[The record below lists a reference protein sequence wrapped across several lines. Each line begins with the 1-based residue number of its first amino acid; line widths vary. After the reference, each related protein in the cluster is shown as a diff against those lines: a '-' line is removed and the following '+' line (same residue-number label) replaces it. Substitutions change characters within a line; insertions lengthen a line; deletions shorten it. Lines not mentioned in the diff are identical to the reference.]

1 MVRTEQDWTEWTKR
15 LLKAELTRRGIT
27 YGELAKRL
35 HAIGIDQSE
44 RNISN
49 KISRGGFSATYFFQ
63 IMRAIG
69 AETLHLDDTA
79 Q

>member
-1 MVRTEQDWTEWTKR
+1 MARTEREWTEWTKR

-35 HAIGIDQSE
+35 HAIGVDDSE

-63 IMRAIG
+63 IMEAIG
-69 AETLHLDDTA
+69 VKTLHIDEET
-79 Q
+79 

>member
-1 MVRTEQDWTEWTKR
+1 MAESEREWAERVKR

-27 YGELAKRL
+27 YAELAKRL
-35 HAIGIDQSE
+35 HDIGVNDSE

-63 IMRAIG
+63 IMEAIG
-69 AETLHLDDTA
+69 VKTLHLDDKN
-79 Q
+79 

>member
-1 MVRTEQDWTEWTKR
+1 MARTEPEWTEWTKR

-35 HAIGIDQSE
+35 HDIGVDDSE

-63 IMRAIG
+63 IMEAIG
-69 AETLHLDDTA
+69 VKTLHLGADE
-79 Q
+79 

>member
-1 MVRTEQDWTEWTKR
+1 MSRSEREWTEWTKR

-27 YGELAKRL
+27 YAELAKRL
-35 HAIGIDQSE
+35 HAVGVADSQ

-63 IMRAIG
+63 IMEAIG
-69 AETLHLDDTA
+69 VRTLHLDDKE
-79 Q
+79 

>member
-1 MVRTEQDWTEWTKR
+1 MALTEREWTERVKR

-35 HAIGIDQSE
+35 HAIGVDNSE

-63 IMRAIG
+63 IMEAIG
-69 AETLHLDDTA
+69 VKTLHLDSE
-79 Q
+79 

>member
-1 MVRTEQDWTEWTKR
+1 MTRTEREWTEWTKR

-35 HAIGIDQSE
+35 HAIGIDDSE

-63 IMRAIG
+63 IMGAIG
-69 AETLHLDDTA
+69 VETLHFDA
-79 Q
+79 E

>member
-1 MVRTEQDWTEWTKR
+1 MERTALEWTEWTKR

-35 HAIGIDQSE
+35 QAIGIDDSE

-63 IMRAIG
+63 IMEAIG
-69 AETLHLDDTA
+69 VETLHLDGRI
-79 Q
+79 